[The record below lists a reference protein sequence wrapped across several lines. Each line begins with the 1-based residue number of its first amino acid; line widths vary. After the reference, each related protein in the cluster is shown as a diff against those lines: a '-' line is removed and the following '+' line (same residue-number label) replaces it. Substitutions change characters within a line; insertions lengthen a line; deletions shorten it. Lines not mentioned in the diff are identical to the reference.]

1 MAETIDEAVNKVKQL
16 TGNEPDEEAVKKLKE
31 QVDPNAKKK
40 EETKKEST
48 FTTAQRTELSRAL
61 TEEKDAFGRNIEI
74 HAGARHNRLLGI
86 AAQDHIQIPY
96 CSDAGVA
103 DSLEGPA
110 IFDKTETL
118 TYHKASSSQYEQLVS
133 LKSEVADM
141 QRQLTLTAEDYEKK
155 NIPLPA
161 NFMSL
166 SKDVKEKEKKY
177 YHSLLRVLADIPDW
191 LEDQGEQTALKDLG
205 DAWDLRTRLSIV
217 NLAPTSSNT
226 TSSGYA

>member
-1 MAETIDEAVNKVKQL
+1 
-16 TGNEPDEEAVKKLKE
+16 
-31 QVDPNAKKK
+31 
-40 EETKKEST
+40 
-48 FTTAQRTELSRAL
+48 
-61 TEEKDAFGRNIEI
+61 
-74 HAGARHNRLLGI
+74 
-86 AAQDHIQIPY
+86 
-96 CSDAGVA
+96 
-103 DSLEGPA
+103 
-110 IFDKTETL
+110 
-118 TYHKASSSQYEQLVS
+118 
-133 LKSEVADM
+133 M